1 LQDTVTTSV
10 LEAFLQQISAA
21 PSSVLLLDYDGT
33 LAPFNIERNRAYPY
47 PGAISILE
55 RIMQCGRTKVAVIS
69 GRPIRELQP
78 LLTPMNNIEM
88 WGTHGLEHQSSDGSY
103 RCIRIDEK
111 DATSLAKAREWVV
124 ASGLLSRAEVKPGGI
139 AIHWRGLPPAEA
151 EKVQAL
157 TRACWA
163 ELAERSG
170 LKLLQFE
177 SGLELRVLRPDKG
190 DAVRSILAGLEP
202 TVPIAYFG
210 DDITD
215 EDAFRVLRGRGLT
228 VLVKADY
235 RETIADAWI
244 RPPQE
249 LIDYLQRWFVNI
261 SR

>member
-1 LQDTVTTSV
+1 
-10 LEAFLQQISAA
+10 
-21 PSSVLLLDYDGT
+21 
-33 LAPFNIERNRAYPY
+33 
-47 PGAISILE
+47 
-55 RIMQCGRTKVAVIS
+55 
-69 GRPIRELQP
+69 
-78 LLTPMNNIEM
+78 
-88 WGTHGLEHQSSDGSY
+88 
-103 RCIRIDEK
+103 
-111 DATSLAKAREWVV
+111 
-124 ASGLLSRAEVKPGGI
+124 
-139 AIHWRGLPPAEA
+139 
-151 EKVQAL
+151 
-157 TRACWA
+157 
-163 ELAERSG
+163 
-170 LKLLQFE
+170 
-177 SGLELRVLRPDKG
+177 LRPDKG